1 MALLIKLKSFV
12 PPITSKNTGILYNV
26 VRTKVLTHHDWKPG
40 PYPKTEAERR
50 AAAEKYG
57 MPYEEY
63 EPYPDDGWGHGDYPK
78 LPKIGVALKD
88 PWYPYDWPEE
98 KRNFGEV
105 LHVERNI
112 LGEERCDFGEK
123 PLVGYREA
131 PTIFTLVMVFFF
143 GLHYLLEPYQCFRPV
158 LEKQIPQPGVVHYT
172 FEPAR

>member
-1 MALLIKLKSFV
+1 MASLIKLKNLIT
-12 PPITSKNTGILYNV
+12 PITSKKPGILYNV
-26 VRTKVLTHHDWKPG
+26 VRTKVLTNEDWKPG

-57 MPYEEY
+57 LSYEEY

-78 LPKIGVALKD
+78 LPMIGMALKD

-98 KRNFGEV
+98 RRNHGEV
-105 LHVERNI
+105 LHVDRNI
-112 LGEERCDFGEK
+112 LGEESADFGER
-123 PLVGYREA
+123 PYVPYRTA
-131 PTIFTLVMVFFF
+131 TAVTLTVIGSLFAV
-143 GLHYLLEPYQCFRPV
+143 HYLLEPYPCFRPV